1 MLPPLRLNLEFLP
14 SPDPSRPGLL
24 IRDPYQYSSQT
35 LLIPPLLIRALPFLD
50 GSRSFLDLQS
60 ELTSLV
66 GPLQSAKVAQDL
78 CGALDEA
85 GFLENATYH
94 AMKAHRESEFV
105 ARPKREAAFAGSAYP
120 ANKTALAGLLA
131 LRVGQAQGSSKTRAI
146 AAPHASPDGGWETYR
161 AGYQALPP
169 PENMDGRTIVVLG
182 TSHYGQPECFG
193 LTRKPFV
200 TPLGEAGTDLRLV
213 NELASAAPG
222 AVRMEDYCH
231 AMEHSIELQI
241 IFLQHLYGANVTILP
256 ILCGPFAKSLYEG
269 GLPEDD
275 EHVDR
280 FFHALGN
287 LSGRE
292 GRKLLW
298 VLGVDMAHMG
308 NRYGD
313 RTPATAKRG
322 EMLDVKQRDLQRIG
336 ELTAGDRSSYW
347 GLVQENQDDLKWCG
361 SAPLYTFLK
370 VLPEARGEL
379 LHYDQWQ
386 IDAGSVVSFA
396 ALRFE

>member
-1 MLPPLRLNLEFLP
+1 VLPSLRLNLEFLP
-14 SPDPSRPGLL
+14 SPDRSRPGLL

-35 LLIPPLLIRALPFLD
+35 LLIPPALIRVLPLLD
-50 GSRSFLDLQS
+50 GSRLLLDLQR

-66 GPLQSAKVAQDL
+66 GPLQSTRVAQDL

-85 GFLENATYH
+85 GFLENATYY
-94 AMKAHRESEFV
+94 AMKERREAEFAAH
-105 ARPKREAAFAGSAYP
+105 PKRDAAFAGAAYP
-120 ANKTALAGLLA
+120 ADKNALAQLLA
-131 LRVGQAQGSSKTRAI
+131 MRVGQAQGSSKTRAI
-146 AAPHASPDGGWETYR
+146 AAPHASPDGGWDTYR
-161 AGYQALPP
+161 ASYRALPP
-169 PENMDGRTIVVLG
+169 PEVMDGRTIVVLG
-182 TSHYGQPECFG
+182 TSHYGQPERYG

-200 TPLGEAGTDLRLV
+200 TPLGETGTDLRLV
-213 NELASAAPG
+213 DELENAAPK
-222 AVRMEDYCH
+222 AVCMEDYCH

-241 IFLQHLYGANVTILP
+241 IFLQHLYGAKLTILP

-275 EHVDR
+275 EHVYR
-280 FFHALGN
+280 FFDALGN
-287 LSGRE
+287 MSARE
-292 GRKLLW
+292 GRNLFW

-308 NRYGD
+308 TRYGD
-313 RTPATAKRG
+313 RIPATASQG
-322 EMLDVKQRDLQRIG
+322 EMLDVKQRDLQRIS

-347 GLVQENQDDLKWCG
+347 SLVQENHDDLKWCG

-370 VLPEARGEL
+370 AVPEVRGDL

-386 IDAGSVVSFA
+386 IDEGSVVSFA